1 MTRPDPVPGG
11 TLNRLAVAEPWEDYQ
26 LIDIGAGR
34 KLERFGTLTVDRP
47 EPQALWARSAPDAVW
62 KTADMKFNA
71 PEDQES
77 GTWERSSKAGRED
90 WQMRFDEVRFA
101 CRATSFRH
109 VGVFPEQASHWRFI
123 SERLSTRSKPN
134 VLNLFG
140 YTGVASLVAAAAG
153 AEVTHIDASKKAI
166 AWARENQA
174 LSGLDKAT
182 IRWICDDALKFAER
196 DVRRGKKY
204 DAIILDPPMYG
215 RGPDNEVWHFFEDL
229 PKLLDALS
237 KLISDTPAFVLISAY
252 ALRLS
257 SVSLAELLKDYTPKS
272 GMVEAGELA
281 VAAQHGGR
289 LFSTSLY
296 ARWLPEKERA

>member
-1 MTRPDPVPGG
+1 MTSLE
-11 TLNRLAVAEPWEDYQ
+11 LNLSQLAIAEPWEDYE
-26 LIDIGAGR
+26 LIDIGGMR

-47 EPQALWARSAPDAVW
+47 EPQALWTRGAPDKLWDA
-62 KTADMKFNA
+62 ADMKFHA

-77 GTWERSSKAGRED
+77 GTWEFRSKKQEWTMGFEG
-90 WQMRFDEVRFA
+90 VRFQ

-123 SERLSTRSKPN
+123 AKTLGARPKPTM
-134 VLNLFG
+134 LNLFG
-140 YTGVASLVAAAAG
+140 YTGIASLVAATAG

-174 LSGLDKAT
+174 LSGLDKAP

-196 DVRRGKKY
+196 DVRRGKTY
-204 DAIILDPPMYG
+204 DAIVLDPPMYG
-215 RGPDNEVWHFFEDL
+215 RGPANEVWHFFEDL
-229 PKLLDALS
+229 PKLLGAISQLLS
-237 KLISDTPAFVLISAY
+237 DKPAFVLISAY

-257 SVSLAELLKDYTPKS
+257 SVSLAELLKDFTPPGK
-272 GMVEAGELA
+272 GRIEAGELA
-281 VAAQHGGR
+281 VQSKYGR

-296 ARWLPEKERA
+296 ARWLPEKD

>member
-1 MTRPDPVPGG
+1 MTRPDTPLGG

-34 KLERFGTLTVDRP
+34 KLERFGTMTVDRP
-47 EPQALWARSAPDAVW
+47 EPQALWAKSAPDEIW
-62 KTADMKFNA
+62 KAADMKFNA

-77 GTWERSSKAGRED
+77 GTWERRKPEQD
-90 WQMRFDEVRFA
+90 WAMSFDKIRFS

-123 SERLSTRSKPN
+123 SDSLRARQKPTM
-134 VLNLFG
+134 LNLFG
-140 YTGVASLVAAAAG
+140 YTGIASLVAAAAG

-174 LSGLDKAT
+174 LSGLDKAP

-196 DVRRGKKY
+196 DVRRGKTY
-204 DAIILDPPMYG
+204 DAIVLDPPMYG
-215 RGPDNEVWHFFEDL
+215 RGPANEVWHFFEDL

-237 KLISDTPAFVLISAY
+237 RLISDKPAFVLISAY

-257 SVSLAELLKDYTPKS
+257 SVSLAELLKDYTPKNA
-272 GMVEAGELA
+272 GMIEAGELA
-281 VAAQHGGR
+281 VASQYGQR

-296 ARWLPEKERA
+296 ARWLSKDGA

>member
-1 MTRPDPVPGG
+1 MTRPDTSTGG
-11 TLNRLAVAEPWEDYQ
+11 TLNRLAVSEPWQDYE

-47 EPQALWARSAPDAVW
+47 EPQALWAKSAADPIW
-62 KTADMKFNA
+62 KAADMKFNA

-77 GTWERSSKAGRED
+77 GTWERSAKAQGD
-90 WQMRFDEVRFA
+90 WQMQFDDVRFS

-123 SERLSTRSKPN
+123 SDSLRAHEKPT

-140 YTGVASLVAAAAG
+140 YTGIASLVAAAAG

-166 AWARENQA
+166 AWARENQG
-174 LSGLDKAT
+174 LSGLDKSP

-257 SVSLAELLKDYTPKS
+257 SVSLAELLKDYTPKT
-272 GMVEAGELA
+272 GRIEAGELA
-281 VAAQHGGR
+281 VASKYGQR

-296 ARWLPEKERA
+296 ARWLPKDTA